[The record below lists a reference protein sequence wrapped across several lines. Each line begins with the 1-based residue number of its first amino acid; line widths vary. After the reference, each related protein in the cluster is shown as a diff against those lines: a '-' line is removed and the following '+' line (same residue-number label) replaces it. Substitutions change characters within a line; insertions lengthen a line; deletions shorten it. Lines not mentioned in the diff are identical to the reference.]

1 MEITKELAAQIVT
14 AIYEVVKRDINF
26 IDPDGRIIGS
36 SDQKRIGDFH
46 QAGAYAAKEKK
57 RMIVDEEHPFE
68 GARPGINYPIFL
80 ENQVLGVIGITGDP
94 KELDAYGFLITKI
107 TEVFLKEQKLN
118 EELLSKDRAL
128 QYLIQSLIHGDLKD
142 PERMKDLMEEF
153 GIDETQKCQVL
164 RLKIRQRGMEPVLR
178 FFFREKKI
186 QLSLYNYPREWV
198 AILTEK
204 EWKRLEFPSFLR
216 QHPESVFAGIGEPES
231 LYQLQKSYEN
241 ARTASQRAER
251 MNQEFCSFEEI
262 SAEMILES
270 VKTERKRRYA
280 EQILGKLKE
289 KEKELLQIYF
299 RNNQSLKETA
309 EELGI
314 HRNTLQYQLDQI
326 AGKCGKN
333 PREFQEAFQLQ
344 LALLCEDSSND

>member
-1 MEITKELAAQIVT
+1 MEITKELASQIVT

-26 IDPDGRIIGS
+26 IDPSGRIIGS
-36 SDQKRIGDFH
+36 SDRKRIGDFH

-68 GARPGINYPIFL
+68 GAKPGINYPIFL

-128 QYLIQSLIHGDLKD
+128 QYLIQTLIHGDLKD
-142 PERMKDLMEEF
+142 SERLKDLIEEF
-153 GIDETQKCQVL
+153 GIDETVKRQVL
-164 RLKIRQRGMEPVLR
+164 RVKIRQRELEPAFR

-186 QLSLYNYPREWV
+186 QLSIYSYPREWV
-198 AILTEK
+198 AILTEE
-204 EWKRLEFPSFLR
+204 EWKRLKFDSFLN

-241 ARTASQRAER
+241 ARTASRRAER
-251 MNQEFCSFEEI
+251 LNQEFCSFEET
-262 SAEMILES
+262 SAEMILEN
-270 VKTERKRRYA
+270 VKQEQKMRYA
-280 EQILGKLKE
+280 EQVLGNLKE
-289 KEKELLQIYF
+289 KEKEMLQIYF
-299 RNNQSLKETA
+299 RNSQSLKETA
-309 EELGI
+309 EELEI

-326 AGKCGKN
+326 AKKCGKN

-344 LALLCEDSSND
+344 LALLCENSSND